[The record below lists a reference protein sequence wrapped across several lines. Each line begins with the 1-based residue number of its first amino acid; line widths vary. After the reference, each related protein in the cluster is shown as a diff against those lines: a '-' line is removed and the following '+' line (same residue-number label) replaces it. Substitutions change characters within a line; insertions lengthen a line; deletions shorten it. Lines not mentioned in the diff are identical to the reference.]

1 MATIAR
7 MPRTRLTPSLAPV
20 AVVVIAGLL
29 AACGYGNDGSDI
41 GSNAPTSAAPPTD
54 TPTIDAS
61 FNPNLPSQS
70 EAEWG
75 PIWDEL
81 PATFP
86 IPPGVKPAEADK
98 GPVSAAYAVPVASS
112 TARQIAEFYEAALNE
127 RGYSAAIDGPLEDG
141 SITTWATNG
150 YGCDVLV
157 TILPRGDESLI
168 TVLYGTGC
176 AFE

>member
-1 MATIAR
+1 
-7 MPRTRLTPSLAPV
+7 MPRTRPTASLAPV
-20 AVVVIAGLL
+20 ALLVIAGLV
-29 AACGYGNDGSDI
+29 AACGYGNDGDVV
-41 GSNAPTSAAPPTD
+41 GSNAPQSAPPLTD
-54 TPTIDAS
+54 TPTEEVS
-61 FNPNLPSQS
+61 LNPDLPSQS

-86 IPPGVKPAEADK
+86 VPPGVKSAEADK
-98 GPVSAAYAVPVASS
+98 GPVSAAYTVPLASS
-112 TARQIAEFYEAALNE
+112 TARQIAEFYEATLNE
-127 RGYSAAIDGPLEDG
+127 RGYSASIDGPLEDG

-157 TILPRGDESLI
+157 TILPRSDESLI